1 MWILLDISI
10 LVLLIIFVVSSYK
23 AGIVRSL
30 LRLIGTIVAIVLSA
44 YMASIIAQFVY
55 DQFIRSSILDQVRI
69 FINEYVTNDIS
80 SKPVNSL
87 NGMSEFILRSLMF
100 YGYDEHTIKEIINDS
115 TLNAANEIT
124 NMISPMIIN
133 SIRTIVMIIL
143 FILFNTIIR
152 FLIRSLG
159 AVCRLPIIK
168 QVDSILGAI
177 LGAINFLIIV
187 MIIMLLIRIFVP
199 MMKDEPKIFSS
210 VTIDSTYIFKHLYYN
225 NPLYEIFENVII

>member
-30 LRLIGTIVAIVLSA
+30 LRLIGSIVAIVLSA

-100 YGYDEHTIKEIINDS
+100 YGYDEYTIKEIINDT

-133 SIRTIVMIIL
+133 SIRTVVMIIL

-210 VTIDSTYIFKHLYYN
+210 ITIDSTYIFKHLYYN